1 MRVACPHCGKEIVIR
16 GLLGRRPKN
25 IAVKIVL
32 DKLQATRNVEQAA
45 GELGCSR
52 GYIYNRLKA
61 AGLSLQQVLESNE
74 KTPDSKL

>member
-1 MRVACPHCGKEIVIR
+1 MVEGHRGRPRLDIPLEVIVQTLRQERYVAR
-16 GLLGRRPKN
+16 
-25 IAVKIVL
+25 
-32 DKLQATRNVEQAA
+32 AA
-45 GELGCSR
+45 QIIGCSR